1 MSPRWL
7 LLSLLTAGACRT
19 VETRELERPQVAEVR
34 IGTRARSW
42 DVYQAGECVGRVVLF
57 QEHGGIRDS
66 VYVVRNPWHQDLG
79 LIDGLGRAYRY
90 LPHHKEPAWV
100 GSGTIAL
107 GVERILG
114 PGEPC
119 LLVETEL
126 VPEGGTDAPVLA
138 SEPVPEPAE
147 SAPAPASS
155 PAAPD
160 GGLPQY
166 PPAPRSKDLKPPPG
180 LDPNL
185 SP

>member
-1 MSPRWL
+1 MFSRWL
-7 LLSLLTAGACRT
+7 LLVLPLVGACRT
-19 VETRELERPQVAEVR
+19 VETRELFRPGVAEVR
-34 IGTRARSW
+34 RGTRARSW
-42 DVYQAGECVGRVVLF
+42 DVIQGGECIGRVVLF
-57 QEHGGIRDS
+57 QERGGIQDS

-107 GVERILG
+107 GVERILDR
-114 PGEPC
+114 EQPC

-126 VPEGGTDAPVLA
+126 VPEAGADAPSLA
-138 SEPVPEPAE
+138 SEPVPQPAE

-160 GGLPQY
+160 RGLP
-166 PPAPRSKDLKPPPG
+166 
-180 LDPNL
+180 
-185 SP
+185 

>member
-1 MSPRWL
+1 MSPRWPLLAL
-7 LLSLLTAGACRT
+7 LLGACRT
-19 VETRELERPQVAEVR
+19 VETRALERPPLAEVR
-34 IGTRARSW
+34 VGTRARSW
-42 DVYQAGECVGRVVLF
+42 DVYQAGECIGRVVLF
-57 QEHGGIRDS
+57 QDQGAIRDS
-66 VYVVRNPWHQDLG
+66 VYVVKNPWHQDLG

-114 PGEPC
+114 RAEPC

-126 VPEGGTDAPVLA
+126 VPQGDTELPVLA
-138 SEPVPEPAE
+138 SEPVPEPSE
-147 SAPAPASS
+147 HAPAPASS

-160 GGLPQY
+160 GGLPQS

-180 LDPNL
+180 PHPFL

>member
-1 MSPRWL
+1 MLPRWL
-7 LLSLLTAGACRT
+7 LLALPLAGACRT
-19 VETRELERPQVAEVR
+19 VETRELTRPQVAEVR
-34 IGTRARSW
+34 VGTRARSW
-42 DVYQAGECVGRVVLF
+42 DVYQGGECIGRVVLF

-114 PGEPC
+114 REAPC

-126 VPEGGTDAPVLA
+126 VPAAGADAPALA
-138 SEPVPEPAE
+138 SEPVPEPGE
-147 SAPAPASS
+147 NAPAPASS

-160 GGLPQY
+160 GGLPQS
-166 PPAPRSKDLKPPPG
+166 PHGARSKDLKPPAG
-180 LDPNL
+180 HHPN
-185 SP
+185 PTP

>member
-7 LLSLLTAGACRT
+7 LLAPLLAGACRT
-19 VETRELERPQVAEVR
+19 VETRALERPPIAEVR
-34 IGTRARSW
+34 LGTRARSW

-57 QEHGGIRDS
+57 QEQGAIRDS

-114 PGEPC
+114 REEPC

-126 VPEGGTDAPVLA
+126 VPLGGPDAPALA
-138 SEPVPEPAE
+138 AEPVPEAAE
-147 SAPAPASS
+147 SAPTPASS
-155 PAAPD
+155 PALPD
-160 GGLPQY
+160 GGLPQS
-166 PPAPRSKDLKPPPG
+166 PPAPRSKDQEPPPG
-180 LDPNL
+180 LHPNP